1 MAVASS
7 ALAYKRMALMSATK
21 VTVKPPSEEVLRARD
36 DFQAFC
42 KFMGK
47 APAKAYAG
55 VAHRVMHWR
64 R

>member
-1 MAVASS
+1 
-7 ALAYKRMALMSATK
+7 MALMTATK

-36 DFQAFC
+36 DFQDFC

-55 VAHRVMHWR
+55 VA
-64 R
+64 